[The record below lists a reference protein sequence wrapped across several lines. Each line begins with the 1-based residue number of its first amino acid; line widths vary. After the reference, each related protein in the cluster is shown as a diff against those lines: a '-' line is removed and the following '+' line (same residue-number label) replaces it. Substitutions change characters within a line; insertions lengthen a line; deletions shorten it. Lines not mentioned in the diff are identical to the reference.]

1 MHGYEQLNLLK
12 QNHFGFWNNLA
23 SDVNIQ
29 PSEDKETSVFT
40 NNTYQKITVCIRVLP
55 LEIISQNTFQN
66 DQKWI

>member
-40 NNTYQKITVCIRVLP
+40 NNTYQKNNSLY
-55 LEIISQNTFQN
+55 
-66 DQKWI
+66 